1 MDVEASVMKK
11 GLTLEIAELRPS
23 DYKKWA
29 GGGMRKKMVFKPT
42 IGSIG

>member
-11 GLTLEIAELRPS
+11 GLTLETAELRPS

-29 GGGMRKKMVFKPT
+29 GGNEKKDG
-42 IGSIG
+42 I